1 MKKISFLKFHF
12 FSYRFIEILLL
23 LILIIIGSVFYFISK
38 INSLFLYV
46 LIPSI
51 CFFQAI
57 LGIYEKKENVNIFLN
72 INIDRVSYLLCDFW
86 NVFILA
92 IINTLIFVGE
102 YYLFSFLKIFTI
114 DLSTIF
120 FINLF
125 LMQIITNRLFNVF
138 TIYFNNISIV
148 LLILAIFLFIYF
160 QPKYL
165 IDFLISFNPY
175 TLLSILISGV
185 LISEFI
191 VIFSISKLNIIFKKS
206 LSSR

>member
-102 YYLFSFLKIFTI
+102 YYLFTFLKIFTI

-125 LMQIITNRLFNVF
+125 LMQIITNRLFNMF

>member
-102 YYLFSFLKIFTI
+102 YYLFTFLKIFTI

-125 LMQIITNRLFNVF
+125 
-138 TIYFNNISIV
+138 
-148 LLILAIFLFIYF
+148 
-160 QPKYL
+160 
-165 IDFLISFNPY
+165 
-175 TLLSILISGV
+175 
-185 LISEFI
+185 
-191 VIFSISKLNIIFKKS
+191 
-206 LSSR
+206 

>member
-12 FSYRFIEILLL
+12 FSYRFFEILLL

-102 YYLFSFLKIFTI
+102 YYLFTFLKIFTI

>member
-1 MKKISFLKFHF
+1 MKKLSFLKFHF

-102 YYLFSFLKIFTI
+102 YYLFTFLKIFTI

>member
-38 INSLFLYV
+38 ISSLFLYV

-102 YYLFSFLKIFTI
+102 YYLFTFLKIFTI

>member
-102 YYLFSFLKIFTI
+102 YYLFTFLKIFTI

>member
-102 YYLFSFLKIFTI
+102 YYLFTFLKIFTI

-125 LMQIITNRLFNVF
+125 LMQIITNRLFNVI

>member
-23 LILIIIGSVFYFISK
+23 LILIIIGSMFYFISK

-102 YYLFSFLKIFTI
+102 YYLFTFLKIFTI

>member
-23 LILIIIGSVFYFISK
+23 LILIIIGSMFYFISK